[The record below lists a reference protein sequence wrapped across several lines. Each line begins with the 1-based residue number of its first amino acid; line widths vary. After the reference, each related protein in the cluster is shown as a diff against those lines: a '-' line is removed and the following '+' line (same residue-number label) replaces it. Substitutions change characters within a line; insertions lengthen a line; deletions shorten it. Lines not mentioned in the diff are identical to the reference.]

1 MNTNFKK
8 MKPERQSL
16 EIFKGSVVNGITNA
30 LINGLINLFQHHDE
44 DTLFLTVDNIS
55 TGSQTVMGGAVI
67 LATTLAIILTS
78 TSFLTLKTANKP
90 AYFPHV
96 FLLSLKNA
104 FFVFGVLTAISV
116 LWQRFIG
123 SFLVTPIESAIIV
136 AIVAGLVAGTID
148 YMTKTNIKAKNTL
161 N

>member
-8 MKPERQSL
+8 MKHQGQSGEAL
-16 EIFKGSVVNGITNA
+16 KGSVINGIINA
-30 LINGLINLFQHHDE
+30 VINGLINWFQFHDE

-55 TGSQTVMGGAVI
+55 TGSQTVMGGAVV

-78 TSFLTLKTANKP
+78 ISFLTLKTTDKP

-104 FFVFGVLTAISV
+104 FFVFGVLTAVSV
-116 LWQRFIG
+116 LLQRFVG
-123 SFLVTPIESAIIV
+123 SLLVTPIASAFIV
-136 AIVAGLVAGTID
+136 AIVAGLVAGIID
-148 YMTKTNIKAKNTL
+148 YMTKTSFKAKTP
-161 N
+161 